1 MPFTRYCFMLTMLG
15 FSLLF
20 TVGPLIWYVV
30 TQQLAPNARP
40 LGFVPFGTAQILE
53 PLIAFGL
60 VLRKDIACYWGMR
73 WYLVKTV
80 SVVGMGIG
88 VAIGG
93 GSSAHVVAFAPGA
106 VLWAGLAFFLWWN
119 QEYFD

>member
-1 MPFTRYCFMLTMLG
+1 VSFNRYCFMLVLLA

-20 TVGPLIWYVV
+20 TLGPFVWYVV
-30 TQQLAPNARP
+30 GESMSPSTRP
-40 LGFVPFGTAQILE
+40 TGFVPFGLSQSLE
-53 PLIAFGL
+53 PLIALGL
-60 VLRKDIACYWGMR
+60 ILRKDIACYWGMR
-73 WYLVKTV
+73 WYLVKV
-80 SVVGMGIG
+80 VAVVGMAVG

-93 GSSAHVVAFAPGA
+93 GSHAQVAAFAPGA

>member
-20 TVGPLIWYVV
+20 TVGPLVWYVV
-30 TQQLAPNARP
+30 GEQMNPARRP
-40 LGFVPFGTAQILE
+40 IGFVPFGLAQILE
-53 PLIAFGL
+53 PVIAFGL

-80 SVVGMGIG
+80 GVVGMAVG

-93 GSSAHVVAFAPGA
+93 GSHAQVATFAPGA
-106 VLWAGLAFFLWWN
+106 VLWAGLAFFLWW
-119 QEYFD
+119 